1 MTTTTIKLSSEVRDR
16 LKVQAA
22 AAHRTLGE
30 HLAHLAELGD
40 RAERFEALRGA
51 IVATPAAAMDSYRK
65 EVAQWD
71 RVDRG

>member
-1 MTTTTIKLSSEVRDR
+1 MTMTTIKLSSDVRDR
-16 LKVQAA
+16 LKLQAS

-40 RAERFEALRGA
+40 RAERFDALEAA
-51 IVATPAAAMDSYRK
+51 IVATPADAMQSYRA

-71 RVDRG
+71 RIDRG

>member
-16 LKVQAA
+16 LKLQAA

-40 RAERFEALRGA
+40 RADRFEALRAA
-51 IVATPAAAMDSYRK
+51 IVATPADAMESYSA
-65 EVAQWD
+65 EVAEWD
-71 RVDRG
+71 RIDRG